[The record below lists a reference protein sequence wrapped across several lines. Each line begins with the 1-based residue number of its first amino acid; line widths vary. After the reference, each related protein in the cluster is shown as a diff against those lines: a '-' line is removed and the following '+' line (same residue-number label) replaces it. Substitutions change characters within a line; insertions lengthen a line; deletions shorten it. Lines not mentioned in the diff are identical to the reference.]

1 MYDTISTIL
10 IRWLKSKSYIRS
22 NNNFISRGMIN
33 TTLKILNFRNNIGN
47 PPSLRRI
54 YVLKIIYTI

>member
-22 NNNFISRGMIN
+22 NNNFISRGKYYAQN
-33 TTLKILNFRNNIGN
+33 TQFQE
-47 PPSLRRI
+47 
-54 YVLKIIYTI
+54 